1 MSEVPTNRRKVP
13 RFRVQFRSS
22 FVTDYTVEGE
32 GTVIDLS
39 IGGCR
44 VETETMVSAGS
55 YLELRIHVSGVDEP
69 VRIERALVPWARGRE
84 FGVGFIRIPTEEQKR
99 LSQIVQELQSDTPEE

>member
-1 MSEVPTNRRKVP
+1 MSEAPTDRRKVP

-22 FVTDYTVEGE
+22 FITQYTVEGE

-84 FGVGFIRIPTEEQKR
+84 FGVGFIRIPPGEQKR
-99 LSQIVQELQSDTPEE
+99 LSKVVQDLESDASEE